1 MNPQLTFNSLATVNF
16 FLGMV
21 GIVQVS
27 RILYH
32 NHTVKNQTVA
42 EQVEEAKEGVVDAA
56 HDLKGKAVDAVKS

>member
-32 NHTVKNQTVA
+32 NYTVKNQTA
-42 EQVEEAKEGVVDAA
+42 GEQAEEAKEGVVDAA
-56 HDLKGKAVDAVKS
+56 HDLNGKAVDVVKS